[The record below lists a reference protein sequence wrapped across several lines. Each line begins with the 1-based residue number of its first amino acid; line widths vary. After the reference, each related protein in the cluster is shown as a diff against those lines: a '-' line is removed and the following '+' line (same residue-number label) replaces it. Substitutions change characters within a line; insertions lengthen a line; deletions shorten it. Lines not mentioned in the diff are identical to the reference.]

1 MDNQHLYIDIFAGCG
16 GLSLGLHEAGWSG
29 LFALEKSPYA
39 FQTLQHNLIKKRN
52 HFNWVE
58 WLAQKEHDINDI
70 ISTHKNDLIKLQ
82 GKVTLVVGG
91 PPCQG
96 FSMAGKRI
104 ENDIR
109 NDLVMAYV
117 HFIDLVRPKV
127 LLFENVKGFTY
138 SFGKNKKS
146 YADIVKEE
154 LDKIGYEVKSKV
166 IDFSNYGIPQRRN
179 RFIMIGKQQGLDI
192 HLKDF
197 YALLDSEK
205 VSFLK
210 EKAINETTS
219 IKEAI
224 SDLCQ
229 KWGTTISPDSGNFQA
244 GLYGKETSSYQK
256 LMRNGIAI
264 KGQVADSHRF
274 AHHTMD
280 TTLLFETLLKTAPK
294 NKRIDGEARTIY
306 QLKRRGIT
314 VLAADN
320 ISPTITT
327 TPDDYL
333 HYCEPR
339 ILTVREYARLQSF
352 PDWFEIKG
360 KYTTGGVLRTKEVPR
375 YTQLG
380 NAIPPLFGELAGRV
394 LKIMLKEDGNI
405 SL

>member
-39 FQTLQHNLIKKRN
+39 FQTLHHNLIRKRN
-52 HFNWVE
+52 HFSWID
-58 WLAQKEHDINDI
+58 WLEQKEHDIYDI
-70 ISTHKNDLIKLQ
+70 IVNYKNNLITLQ
-82 GKVTLVVGG
+82 GKVALVVGG

-96 FSMAGKRI
+96 FSMAGKRV

-117 HFIDLVRPKV
+117 RFIDLVRPKV

-154 LDKIGYEVKSKV
+154 LAKIGYEVESAV

-179 RFIMIGKQQGLDI
+179 RFIMIGKQKEVNI
-192 HLKDF
+192 HLNDF
-197 YALLDSEK
+197 YTLLDSEK

-229 KWGTTISPDSGNFQA
+229 KWGTAISPDSSSFQA
-244 GLYGKETSSYQK
+244 GLYGKEASSYQK
-256 LMRNGIAI
+256 LMRNGTAI

-274 AHHTMD
+274 AHHTID
-280 TTLLFETLLKTAPK
+280 TTLLFERLLQTAPK
-294 NKRIDGEARTIY
+294 NKRIDGEARAIY
-306 QLKRRGIT
+306 ELKRRGIT

-333 HYCEPR
+333 HYSEPR

-352 PDWFEIKG
+352 PDWYEIKG

-380 NAIPPLFGELAGRV
+380 NAIPPLFGELVGRV
-394 LKIMLKEDGNI
+394 LKIILEEDGNI

>member
-39 FQTLQHNLIKKRN
+39 FQTLQHNLIKKHK
-52 HFNWVE
+52 HFSWVE
-58 WLAQKEHDINDI
+58 WLSQKEHDINDI
-70 ISTHKNDLIKLQ
+70 ISHHKNDLIELQ
-82 GKVTLVVGG
+82 GKVALVVGG

-154 LDKIGYEVKSKV
+154 LAKIGYEVESAV

-179 RFIMIGKQQGLDI
+179 RFIMIGKQKGLNI

-197 YALLDSEK
+197 YTLLDTEK

-229 KWGTTISPDSGNFQA
+229 KWGTTTSPDSGSFQA

-256 LMRNGIAI
+256 LMRNGTAI

-274 AHHTMD
+274 AHHTID

-294 NKRIDGEARTIY
+294 NKRIDGEARAIY

-314 VLAADN
+314 VLAAEN

-333 HYCEPR
+333 HYSEPR

-394 LKIMLKEDGNI
+394 LKIMLKK
-405 SL
+405 